1 MKARPSAQKRRRE
14 IARSER
20 KREKARRL
28 AERRAQQAG
37 TAQPDG
43 SEDPDIAGIVPGPQP
58 AADEAAGA
66 DRPPTEEGTVND
78 TDPKPRR
85 SFSAPEP

>member
-1 MKARPSAQKRRRE
+1 MRGRPSAQKRRRE

-28 AERRAQQAG
+28 AERRAQQAS
-37 TAQPDG
+37 TPQPPG

-58 AADEAAGA
+58 AAAEADGPPNEAG
-66 DRPPTEEGTVND
+66 NSSN
-78 TDPKPRR
+78 TDPEPRR
-85 SFSAPEP
+85 AFTASEP